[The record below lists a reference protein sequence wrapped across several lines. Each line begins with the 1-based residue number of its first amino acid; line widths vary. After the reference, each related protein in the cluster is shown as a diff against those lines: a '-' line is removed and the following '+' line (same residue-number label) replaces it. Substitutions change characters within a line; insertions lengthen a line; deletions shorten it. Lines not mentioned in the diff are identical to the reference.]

1 VHNVRVTDSA
11 SAETDSASAETET
24 ASTEA
29 LSQLRVASEICGM
42 QVDEIVLPADEH
54 LVADGLRLHYLDWG
68 LRGRPQLLFLHG
80 GRLTA
85 HTWDLVCLGLRM
97 DFHCLALDQRGH
109 GDSEWSPS
117 LDYGPDAHARD
128 IDRWI
133 QHLDAVEPILIG
145 HSLGGLNAMTY
156 VTQASRRVAG
166 LVMVDVGPGVRGPG
180 AQRIVDFGAND
191 PGPAPFED
199 FVKRAVAFNPR
210 RDPRLL
216 RRSLLHNLR
225 RLPDGRWTWKYDNR
239 RLAPEFFASTKAR
252 VEQLR
257 ERASSVTCPVLVVR
271 GAESDVYGDAEAEA
285 FARALP
291 HGRWAK
297 VESAGHN
304 VQGDN
309 PPGLIHVLTPF
320 LQEIA

>member
-1 VHNVRVTDSA
+1 VTESA
-11 SAETDSASAETET
+11 SAATEN
-24 ASTEA
+24 ASTET
-29 LSQLRVASEICGM
+29 LSDLRTASEICGL
-42 QVDEIVLPADEH
+42 QVDEVVLSADEH
-54 LVADGLRLHYLDWG
+54 FIANGLRLHYLDWG
-68 LRGRPQLLFLHG
+68 RLGRPPLLFLHG

-85 HTWDLVCLGLRM
+85 HTWDLVCLGLRS
-97 DFHCLALDQRGH
+97 DFHCFALDQRGH
-109 GDSEWSPS
+109 GDSAWSPT

-128 IDRWI
+128 IERWI

-156 VTQASRRVAG
+156 VTQSSKRVAG
-166 LVMVDVGPGVRGPG
+166 LVLVDVGPGVHAPG

-191 PGPAPFED
+191 PGPASFED
-199 FVKRAVAFNPR
+199 FVQRAVAFNPR

-225 RLPDGRWTWKYDNR
+225 QLPDGRWTWKYDDR
-239 RLAPEFFASTKAR
+239 RLAPEFFASTKAK

-285 FARALP
+285 FARTLP
-291 HGRWAK
+291 DGRWVK

-309 PPGLIHVLTPF
+309 PPALVRVLRQF
-320 LQEIA
+320 LEEIG